1 MKVKCIIIDDEPL
14 AREGMK
20 LNIKEIDFLELIG
33 EFEDAVKA
41 NDFITNNDVD
51 LMFLDIQMPNLS
63 GIDFL
68 KSIKNPPLTIL
79 TTAYPQ
85 FALESYDLDIVDY
98 LVKPIRIERFIKAV
112 NKAKEIFEYKNSEK
126 TSNEKINYV
135 YIKSDRKY
143 IKLNFSNILY
153 IEGLKDYVIVYTGDN
168 NKYITAMNIKTIY
181 NQLPAEI
188 FFRVSKSYII
198 NINNITEID
207 NDFVK
212 IDLKEIPIG
221 RTYKEEFLNYIN
233 KHLIKR

>member
-1 MKVKCIIIDDEPL
+1 MNLKCIIIDDEPL

-20 LNIKEIDFLELIG
+20 LNIKEINFLELIG
-33 EFEDAVKA
+33 EFEDAIKA
-41 NDFITNNDVD
+41 NDFIANNNVD

-112 NKAKEIFEYKNSEK
+112 NKAQEIFEYKKSEK
-126 TSNEKINYV
+126 TGKERKDYV

-143 IKLNFSNILY
+143 IKLDFSKIFY
-153 IEGLKDYVIVYTGDN
+153 IEGLKDYVIVYVND

-181 NQLPAEI
+181 NQLPSEI

-212 IDLKEIPIG
+212 VNNKEIPIG

>member
-1 MKVKCIIIDDEPL
+1 MNLKCIIIDDEPL

-20 LNIKEIDFLELIG
+20 LNIKEINFLELIG
-33 EFEDAVKA
+33 EFEDAIKA
-41 NDFITNNDVD
+41 NDFIANNNVD

-112 NKAKEIFEYKNSEK
+112 NKAQEIFEYKKSEK
-126 TSNEKINYV
+126 TGKERKDYV

-143 IKLNFSNILY
+143 IKLDFSKIFY
-153 IEGLKDYVIVYTGDN
+153 IEGLKDYVIVYVND

-181 NQLPAEI
+181 NQLPSEI

-212 IDLKEIPIG
+212 VNKKEIPIG

>member
-1 MKVKCIIIDDEPL
+1 
-14 AREGMK
+14 MK
-20 LNIKEIDFLELIG
+20 LNIKEINFLELIG
-33 EFEDAVKA
+33 EFEDAIKA
-41 NDFITNNDVD
+41 NDFIANNNVD

-112 NKAKEIFEYKNSEK
+112 NKAQEIFEYKKSEK
-126 TSNEKINYV
+126 TGKERKDYV

-143 IKLNFSNILY
+143 IKLNFSDIQY
-153 IEGLKDYVIVYTGDN
+153 IEGLKDYVIVYTSD

-181 NQLPAEI
+181 NQLPSEI

-212 IDLKEIPIG
+212 VNKKEIPIG